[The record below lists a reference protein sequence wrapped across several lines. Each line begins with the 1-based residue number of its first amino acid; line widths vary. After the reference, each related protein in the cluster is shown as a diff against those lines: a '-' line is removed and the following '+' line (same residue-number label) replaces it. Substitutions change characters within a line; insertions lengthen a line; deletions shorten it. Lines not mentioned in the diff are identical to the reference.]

1 MNKDRGTIK
10 WTALMLPEHT
20 ARLRQWQAES
30 EKVLPSGKTEW
41 QLADIEQ
48 ALHIAHTTKCLIT
61 LTLYEEQQW
70 STVTGYI
77 RQIHKERHFL
87 LLEHQQQLSR
97 IAFSSIQQAAVD
109 VYD

>member
-20 ARLRQWQAES
+20 ARLREWQAES
-30 EKVLPSGKTEW
+30 EKVLPSEKNEW

-48 ALHIAHTTKCLIT
+48 ALQIAYTTKCPIT
-61 LTLYEEQQW
+61 LTLYHEQW
-70 STVTGYI
+70 STIYGYV
-77 RQIHKERHFL
+77 RQFNQAQQFL
-87 LLEHQQQLSR
+87 LLESGQQLSR
-97 IAFSSIQQAAVD
+97 IAFSTIQHAAVD